1 MPDNC
6 NLEYVEHI
14 KNYPDKPVTC
24 AGRMDPVKAAEEIAA
39 GRLDAVAIARQN
51 LVDPEWVTK
60 IKEGRQEEIKPCIR
74 CHNGCF
80 NMAKFKGTANIQ
92 NLEDSMHL
100 ARCALTPT
108 TMQHKR
114 YKIVPTKKPKKVA
127 IIGGGIGGMECALT
141 LKKRGH
147 SSVIFEKSGELGGLF
162 LTASAMSFK
171 ENDRE
176 LVRWYKREIEKAGIE
191 IRYNTEINDPNTLR
205 GFDEIIVATGSTPRT
220 MPIPGF
226 DKTMPHIASVSKAE
240 DVSRLKSRGIDV
252 GAVLLLLGCG
262 AVKGVSVKTVYVLY
276 EAGAVETGRGCPA
289 VHVGIAHI
297 AQRSVYDLLIY
308 RDLGCGGGLAESHV
322 VRADIARYAGNAD
335 LVPVAVNAGDLKRG
349 ADAVFSHVF
358 GYLVIVDP
366 DALFAAG
373 QSDKILPG
381 TVFVLIEDGTGLIQR
396 KLGQRKINAWRQRSF
411 NIVGK
416 NARKQQHRQN
426 NDKKNGAYY
435 LEYRADR
442 AAYGLRRDVCRA
454 GRGDFSV
461 FAHMGCNTSRRVDDY
476 ILNQHC
482 IILCQIL
489 KYYL

>member
-1 MPDNC
+1 LLGILLVFTVDELQLFGFCGVVLVLGNVSLIVHLVENGLLPLFVILNAVKRVVICRQVGDAGNGGALRQVQILHVFAEVGLGRRLHSIAALAEIHHVEIPFYDLFLGVFFLQLQS
-6 NLEYVEHI
+6 LEYLQQLALHGNIVLLC
-14 KNYPDKPVTC
+14 KVFDKLL
-24 AGRMDPVKAAEEIAA
+24 GYGGAAEVVVHTEEHVDKRVRGTEPVHA
-39 GRLDAVAIARQN
+39 
-51 LVDPEWVTK
+51 LVLVE
-60 IKEGRQEEIKPCIR
+60 
-74 CHNGCF
+74 
-80 NMAKFKGTANIQ
+80 
-92 NLEDSMHL
+92 
-100 ARCALTPT
+100 AL
-108 TMQHKR
+108 
-114 YKIVPTKKPKKVA
+114 
-127 IIGGGIGGMECALT
+127 
-141 LKKRGH
+141 
-147 SSVIFEKSGELGGLF
+147 
-162 LTASAMSFK
+162 
-171 ENDRE
+171 
-176 LVRWYKREIEKAGIE
+176 
-191 IRYNTEINDPNTLR
+191 
-205 GFDEIIVATGSTPRT
+205 
-220 MPIPGF
+220 
-226 DKTMPHIASVSKAE
+226 
-240 DVSRLKSRGIDV
+240 
-252 GAVLLLLGCG
+252 
-262 AVKGVSVKTVYVLY
+262 VLY
-276 EAGAVETGRGCPA
+276 GYHGM
-289 VHVGIAHI
+289 
-297 AQRSVYDLLIY
+297 
-308 RDLGCGGGLAESHV
+308 
-322 VRADIARYAGNAD
+322 
-335 LVPVAVNAGDLKRG
+335 
-349 ADAVFSHVF
+349 FHVF